1 MPPGGSPARIGTPA
15 RRPGW
20 RPKDCRDKNE
30 NARVVSP
37 EYKNYVVYIC
47 MHGPGQEEYLA
58 ILRVPMTRLPIAPQ
72 DPGPNPKNQP
82 RLEVSAMT

>member
-1 MPPGGSPARIGTPA
+1 
-15 RRPGW
+15 
-20 RPKDCRDKNE
+20 
-30 NARVVSP
+30 
-37 EYKNYVVYIC
+37 